1 MNAEDETNVTDIEL
15 LPDGRICV
23 FGASAEV
30 LTVLDQLQCGT
41 DPSVSDRLRRRSGIV
56 DLSTISHV
64 NGTAEPDDRSTE

>member
-30 LTVLDQLQCGT
+30 LTVLDQLQCGA
-41 DPSVSDRLRRRSGIV
+41 DQSVSDRLRRRSMII
-56 DLSTISHV
+56 DSSTISHV
-64 NGTAEPDDRSTE
+64 RGLADSNDRPTE

>member
-30 LTVLDQLQCGT
+30 LQVLDRLQGGGDGSLT
-41 DPSVSDRLRRRSGIV
+41 ARLAALGSSPGVSRRHAAAV
-56 DLSTISHV
+56 V
-64 NGTAEPDDRSTE
+64 TED